1 MSNTNF
7 LKEFVTGINLA
18 WLDGQYDHDFG
29 TNQTRNNDMPQGTL
43 KVAYP
48 DSKLNYESYIKDI
61 SSVGVKVV
69 RLWLFERFEGLAF
82 GHGGHVIG
90 PTSDIFYN
98 LRDACKIAKKHGVK
112 FYFCLMDTWGITS
125 SDLPDLQKK
134 QYLEIING
142 LITTK
147 DKRKSFLDAAI
158 DVLSDDIIKKSVWAV
173 DVLNEPEGLE
183 RNKIL
188 NDRGIDTKIV
198 WSQLIEYIQDA
209 CTKIKQKT
217 GHPTSCGF
225 QDSNNL
231 IKFKNQLKNAVD
243 FYDFHVY
250 NDTGSLPK
258 YTDLN
263 LDKPCV
269 IGECG
274 QSNQNVDNNL
284 QRNVVKNFLE
294 HSKKLQY
301 SGCMIWEYGYKNNTT
316 EKRHSLIS

>member
-18 WLDGQYDHDFG
+18 WLDGKYDHDFG

-125 SDLPDLQKK
+125 SDLTDLQ
-134 QYLEIING
+134 
-142 LITTK
+142 
-147 DKRKSFLDAAI
+147 
-158 DVLSDDIIKKSVWAV
+158 
-173 DVLNEPEGLE
+173 
-183 RNKIL
+183 
-188 NDRGIDTKIV
+188 
-198 WSQLIEYIQDA
+198 
-209 CTKIKQKT
+209 
-217 GHPTSCGF
+217 
-225 QDSNNL
+225 
-231 IKFKNQLKNAVD
+231 NQ
-243 FYDFHVY
+243 
-250 NDTGSLPK
+250 
-258 YTDLN
+258 
-263 LDKPCV
+263 
-269 IGECG
+269 
-274 QSNQNVDNNL
+274 
-284 QRNVVKNFLE
+284 
-294 HSKKLQY
+294 
-301 SGCMIWEYGYKNNTT
+301 
-316 EKRHSLIS
+316 